1 MTYEQTFPSPRTG
14 VVPRRR
20 NDLLRNLHNPAAPGV
35 KRTIARQRTR
45 LIVSAQISAKA
56 PLQVTSFQSFAHS
69 PKRVRNS
76 LKTGNIT
83 SLCFHVLAHSLV
95 GSPVFSALK
104 QNGPRIYSPNA
115 PQQRFS
121 IMSSYTNRKEYK
133 FDVLIRRAQTR
144 DRRQPINV

>member
-20 NDLLRNLHNPAAPGV
+20 NDLLRNSHNPAAPGV
-35 KRTIARQRTR
+35 KRAIARERARRT
-45 LIVSAQISAKA
+45 VNAQISAKV
-56 PLQVTSFQSFAHS
+56 PLQATSFQSFAHS
-69 PKRVRNS
+69 SKRVRNS
-76 LKTGNIT
+76 LKTGNIR

-104 QNGPRIYSPNA
+104 QNGPCIYSPNA
-115 PQQRFS
+115 PQKRFS